1 MSTPANDSRPNV
13 ARRKYN
19 PSEVEPKWQEIWQEA
34 GLYKTP
40 KNPKNKFYNLVM
52 FPYPSG
58 NLHVGHW
65 YHFAP
70 ADTLGRLA
78 RMQGKDVLQP
88 LGYDSFGLPAE
99 NAAIK
104 NNIPADEW
112 TDQNTASFYRQYQR
126 MGGMYDLD
134 RLVDTSKP
142 EYYKWTQWLFLQ
154 LFHAGKAVQRDGVVN
169 WCPKD
174 KTVLANEQVVHGE
187 CERCGTT
194 VERKNLKQWYFTIT
208 DYADAL
214 LDDLDTLDWPE
225 RVVQQQR
232 NWIGRSK
239 GAKIRFKVYENK
251 PLYTGKAYSYLIGAS
266 SISDADL
273 ANLDIVIKEKTD
285 TARKLLIPRASL
297 KAYEKLISEKLTP
310 GFWNEYIDH
319 ETVFIFKD
327 STGVVERIVL
337 TMETAG
343 HINSLAEQYAKI
355 SFGDPWRMLA
365 DNEFYAKQVP
375 IEIDV
380 FTTRPDTIFGAT
392 FMVIAPEHP
401 LVETLTTQKQKTE
414 VAQYVEWAGSRTDVD
429 RMEAKEKTG
438 VFTGSHVINPANG
451 EQIPVW
457 VADYVLMGYGT
468 GAIMA
473 VPAHD
478 ERDYAFAKKYNLP
491 ITKVIEPVTGD
502 PQIDPEHRK
511 SIVALVHNP
520 RTDEVLTINWGEQG
534 GRLLI
539 GGGREA
545 DEDIVATA
553 TREVI
558 EETGYSDLKYI
569 GQTERIHHHYF
580 AHTKNVARQI
590 ECVGVHFE
598 LLSDE
603 RIEPQLE
610 ADEKGK
616 FSVEWMKAVQVES
629 ALQDELHKYVFDACL
644 RDKVFAGN
652 GILIESGQF
661 DGLTSEQAKHDITA
675 WLQKRGDGHATINY
689 RLRDWL
695 ISRQRYWGAPIP
707 IIHCPDCGPV
717 AVPEEDLP
725 VELPL
730 GVKFD
735 ESGRSPLQSHPDF
748 EHATCP
754 QCQNPRAR
762 RETDTMDTFV
772 DSSWYFLRY
781 PNTQYHE
788 GAFDPA
794 AVKQW
799 MPVDLYTG
807 GVEHAILHLLY
818 ARFIT
823 KFLHDQGMISF
834 KEPFKHLINQG
845 LVLGP
850 DGNKMS
856 KSKGN
861 VVDPLPYL
869 DKYGSDALRLYLM
882 FMGPWQDGGPWD
894 ARRFEGTYRFMQK
907 VYDVL
912 SPGYSEQ
919 IVDAAADTA
928 LTSQLHK
935 LVKKI
940 TEDLE
945 TTHFNT
951 AVAAMMEYINGL
963 VVLRR
968 EGSIASDT
976 WHTAALTFIRLLAP
990 IAPHLAEE
998 LWFDNDQTESV
1009 HLESWPVYDPE
1020 QLKEDVVTIAVQ
1032 VNGKLR
1038 GEFITAA
1045 GRVPGAIEETAR
1057 EENDKHDWTKGAQ
1070 IVKVIVV
1077 PDRLVNFVVKQ

>member
-1 MSTPANDSRPNV
+1 MSTPEK
-13 ARRKYN
+13 RRKYN
-19 PSEVEPKWQEIWQEA
+19 PIEIEPKWQEIWREA
-34 GLYKTP
+34 ELYKTP
-40 KNPKNKFYNLVM
+40 EQPKNKFYNLVM

-65 YHFAP
+65 YNFAP

-88 LGYDSFGLPAE
+88 LGYDAFGLPAE

-104 NNIPADEW
+104 NDIPADEW
-112 TDQNTASFYRQYQR
+112 TDQNTANFYKQYQR
-126 MGGMYDLD
+126 MGGMYDLS
-134 RLVDTSKP
+134 RVVDTSKP

-154 LFHAGKAVQRDGVVN
+154 LFKAGKAVQRDGIVN

-194 VERKNLKQWYFTIT
+194 IERKNLKQWYFTIT

-214 LDDLDTLDWPE
+214 LDDLDTLDWPD

-239 GAKIRFKVYENK
+239 GAKVRFKVYEDK
-251 PLYTGKAYSYLIGAS
+251 PVYAGKAHSYLMGANN
-266 SISDADL
+266 ISDADL
-273 ANLDIVIKEKTD
+273 SNLDIVIKEKTD
-285 TARKLLIPRASL
+285 TARKILIPQASL
-297 KAYEKLISEKLTP
+297 KAYEKLISDKLTP

-319 ETVFIFKD
+319 ETVFLFKNID
-327 STGVVERIVL
+327 GKVDRIVL
-337 TMETAG
+337 TAETASE
-343 HINSLAEQYAKI
+343 INSLAEKYAKT
-355 SFGDPWRMLA
+355 SFGDPWKMLA
-365 DNEFYAKQVP
+365 ENEFYAKQVP
-375 IEIDV
+375 IEIEV

-401 LVETLTTQKQKTE
+401 LVSTLTTDKHKAE
-414 VAQYVEWAGSRTDVD
+414 VDQYIEWTGSRTDVD

-451 EQIPVW
+451 EEIPVW
-457 VADYVLMGYGT
+457 IADYVLMGYGT

-478 ERDYAFAKKYNLP
+478 DRDYAFAKKYNLP
-491 ITKVIEPVTGD
+491 IKKVIEPVTGE
-502 PQIDPEHRK
+502 PQVDPEHRM

-520 RTDEVLTINWGEQG
+520 RSDEVLMINWGAQG

-545 DEDIVATA
+545 DEDVVATA

-558 EETGYSDLKYI
+558 EETGYSDIKYI
-569 GQTERIHHHYF
+569 RQTERIHHHYF
-580 AHTKNVARQI
+580 AHSKNVARQI

-616 FSVEWMKAVQVES
+616 FSVEWVKAVEAES
-629 ALQDELHKYVFDACL
+629 VLQDELHKYVFDAFL
-644 RDKVFAGN
+644 RDKVFTDDGVVCN
-652 GILIESGQF
+652 SGQF
-661 DGLTSEQAKHDITA
+661 DGLETAKAKQEITA
-675 WLQKRGDGHATINY
+675 WLQQRGDGHETMNY

-707 IIHCPDCGPV
+707 IIHCPTCGAVP
-717 AVPEEDLP
+717 VPEEELP

-735 ESGRSPLQSHPDF
+735 NTGRSPLQTHPDF
-748 EHATCP
+748 VKTSCP
-754 QCQNPRAR
+754 QCHHTEAR

-781 PNTQYHE
+781 PNTQYVD
-788 GAFDPA
+788 GPFDPA

-799 MPVDLYTG
+799 LPVDLYTG

-823 KFLHDQGMISF
+823 KFLHEQKLIDF
-834 KEPFKHLINQG
+834 KEPFKQLINQG
-845 LVLGP
+845 MILGP

-861 VVDPLPYL
+861 VIDPLVYL
-869 DKYGSDALRLYLM
+869 EQYGSDALRLYLM

-907 VYDVL
+907 TYDAL
-912 SPGYSEQ
+912 SPGYLEQ
-919 IVDAAADTA
+919 TVDDVVDTA
-928 LTSQLHK
+928 LTVQLHRF
-935 LVKKI
+935 VKKVGDDI
-940 TEDLE
+940 AATR
-945 TTHFNT
+945 FNT
-951 AVAAMMEYINGL
+951 AIAALMEHMNALITIKRDGSVSATTWQT
-963 VVLRR
+963 VVL
-968 EGSIASDT
+968 T
-976 WHTAALTFIRLLAP
+976 TIRLLAP
-990 IAPHLAEE
+990 LAPHLAEE
-998 LWFDNDQTESV
+998 LWHDNDQEESV
-1009 HLESWPVYDPE
+1009 HLEVWPVYDPA
-1020 QLKEDVVTIAVQ
+1020 LLIEDVVTIAVQ

-1038 GEFITAA
+1038 GEFMTTP

-1057 EENDKHDWTKGAQ
+1057 EENAKQGWTKDAQ
-1070 IVKVIVV
+1070 IIKVIVV
-1077 PDRLVNFVVKQ
+1077 PDRLVNFVVKS

>member
-1 MSTPANDSRPNV
+1 MSTPDK
-13 ARRKYN
+13 RRIYK
-19 PSEVEPKWQEIWQEA
+19 PTEVEPKWQEIWQEA
-34 GLYKTP
+34 GLYNTP
-40 KNPKNKFYNLVM
+40 EKPKNKFYNLVM

-112 TDQNTASFYRQYQR
+112 TDQNTASFYKQYQR

-214 LDDLDTLDWPE
+214 IDDLDTLDWPE

-239 GAKIRFKVYENK
+239 GAKIRFK
-251 PLYTGKAYSYLIGAS
+251 LYGG
-266 SISDADL
+266 SD
-273 ANLDIVIKEKTD
+273 E
-285 TARKLLIPRASL
+285 
-297 KAYEKLISEKLTP
+297 
-310 GFWNEYIDH
+310 
-319 ETVFIFKD
+319 
-327 STGVVERIVL
+327 
-337 TMETAG
+337 
-343 HINSLAEQYAKI
+343 
-355 SFGDPWRMLA
+355 
-365 DNEFYAKQVP
+365 
-375 IEIDV
+375 IEV

-401 LVETLTTQKQKTE
+401 LVETLTTDKHKIE
-414 VAQYVEWAGSRTDVD
+414 VTQYVEWAGSRTDVD

-491 ITKVIEPVTGD
+491 ISKVIEPVTGE

-580 AHTKNVARQI
+580 AHSKNVARQI

-603 RIEPQLE
+603 RIEQQLE

-616 FSVEWMKAVQVES
+616 FSVEWMQASQVES

-644 RDKVFAGN
+644 RNKVFAGS
-652 GILIESGQF
+652 GVLISSGQF

-730 GVKFD
+730 GVTFD
-735 ESGRSPLQSHPDF
+735 ESGRSPLQTHPDF
-748 EHATCP
+748 EHAPCP
-754 QCQNPRAR
+754 QCQNPKAR

-781 PNTQYHE
+781 PNTQYHD

-823 KFLHDQGMISF
+823 KFLHDQGMINF

-869 DKYGSDALRLYLM
+869 DQYGSDALRLYLM

-912 SPGYSEQ
+912 SPGYTEQ
-919 IVDAAADTA
+919 TVDAAADTA

-963 VVLRR
+963 IVMRR
-968 EGSIASDT
+968 EGSITSNT

-998 LWFDNDQTESV
+998 LWFDNSQTESV
-1009 HLESWPVYDPE
+1009 HLEPWPTYDPE

-1038 GEFITAA
+1038 GEFVTAT
-1045 GRVPGAIEETAR
+1045 GRVPGAIEQTAR
-1057 EENDKHDWTKGAQ
+1057 EENDKHDWTKSAQ

>member
-1 MSTPANDSRPNV
+1 MSTPEK
-13 ARRKYN
+13 RRMYK
-19 PSEVEPKWQEIWQEA
+19 PTEVEPKWQDIWRKAE
-34 GLYKTP
+34 LYKTP
-40 KNPKNKFYNLVM
+40 EHPKNKFYNLVM

-58 NLHVGHW
+58 KLHIGHW

-104 NNIPADEW
+104 NNIPAGEW
-112 TDQNTASFYRQYQR
+112 TDQNTASFYSQYQR
-126 MGGMYDLD
+126 MGGMYDLE

-142 EYYKWTQWLFLQ
+142 EYYRWTQWLFLQ
-154 LFHAGKAVQRDGVVN
+154 LFHAGKAVQRDGIVN

-174 KTVLANEQVVHGE
+174 KTVLANEQVVHGA
-187 CERCGTT
+187 CERCGMT

-214 LDDLDTLDWPE
+214 LDDLDTLDWPD

-239 GAKIRFKVYENK
+239 GAKVRFKVYENK
-251 PLYTGKAYSYLIGAS
+251 PMYAGKAYSYLMGADM
-266 SISDADL
+266 ISDTEL
-273 ANLDIVIKEKTD
+273 TNLDIVIKEKTEG
-285 TARKLLIPRASL
+285 ARKLLIPNTSL
-297 KAYEKLISEKLTP
+297 NKYEELVAEKLTP
-310 GFWNEYIDH
+310 GYWNEYIDQ

-327 STGVVERIVL
+327 QDGAVERIVL
-337 TMETAG
+337 NPDTSER
-343 HINSLAEQYAKI
+343 INSLAEKFANVR
-355 SFGDPWRMLA
+355 FEDPWKMLA
-365 DNEFYAKQVP
+365 DNTFYAKVVP
-375 IEIDV
+375 TEIEV

-401 LVETLTTQKQKTE
+401 LVPVITTDKHKAE
-414 VAQYVEWAGSRTDVD
+414 VEQYVEWAGSRTDVD

-457 VADYVLMGYGT
+457 IADYVLMGYGT

-478 ERDYAFAKKYNLP
+478 DRDYTFAKKYNLP
-491 ITKVIEPVTGD
+491 ITKVVEPVTGE
-502 PQIDPEHRK
+502 PQVDPEHRM

-520 RTDEVLTINWGEQG
+520 RTDEVLTIDWGEQG
-534 GRLLI
+534 GRLLV

-545 DEDIVATA
+545 DEDVVATA

-558 EETGYSDLKYI
+558 EETGYSDIKYI

-580 AHTKNVARQI
+580 AHSKNVARQI

-603 RIEPQLE
+603 RIEQQLE
-610 ADEKGK
+610 ADERGK
-616 FSVEWMKAVQVES
+616 FTVEWVKASEAES
-629 ALQDELHKYVFDACL
+629 MLQDELHKYVFDAFL
-644 RDKVFAGN
+644 RDKVFTDG
-652 GILIESGQF
+652 GIVCNSGQF
-661 DGLTSEQAKHDITA
+661 DGLTTEQAKRDITA
-675 WLQKRGDGHATINY
+675 WLQQRGDGNATINY

-717 AVPEEDLP
+717 AVPEEELP
-725 VELPL
+725 VVLPL
-730 GVKFD
+730 DVAFD
-735 ESGRSPLQSHPDF
+735 ETGRSPLQTHPDF
-748 EHATCP
+748 EKVSCP
-754 QCQNPRAR
+754 QCHREDAH

-781 PNTQYHE
+781 PNTQYE
-788 GAFDPA
+788 DGAFDPA

-799 MPVDLYTG
+799 LPVDLYTG

-823 KFLHDQGMISF
+823 KFLHEQGYLGF

-869 DKYGSDALRLYLM
+869 DQYGSDALRLYLM

-912 SPGYSEQ
+912 SPGYSQ
-919 IVDAAADTA
+919 TSQDAAADTA
-928 LTSQLHK
+928 LTAKLHK
-935 LVKKI
+935 LVKKVG
-940 TEDLE
+940 EDLE

-951 AVAAMMEYINGL
+951 AIAAMMEYINALVTARHEGL
-963 VVLRR
+963 VS
-968 EGSIASDT
+968 EDT
-976 WHTAALTFIRLLAP
+976 WATSTLTFIRLLAP

-998 LWFDNDQTESV
+998 LWFDHGQTESV
-1009 HLESWPVYDPE
+1009 HLEPWPAYDKAL
-1020 QLKEDVVTIAVQ
+1020 LKEDVVTIAVQ

-1038 GEFITAA
+1038 GEFLSAA
-1045 GRVPGAIEETAR
+1045 GRVPGAVEETAR
-1057 EENDKHDWTKGAQ
+1057 EENAKHEWTKGAQ
-1070 IVKVIVV
+1070 IIKVVVV

>member
-1 MSTPANDSRPNV
+1 MSTSDK
-13 ARRKYN
+13 RRIYK
-19 PSEVEPKWQEIWQEA
+19 PTEVEPKWQSIWQEA

-40 KNPKNKFYNLVM
+40 EQPKNKFYNLVM

-112 TDQNTASFYRQYQR
+112 TDQNTANFYKQYQR

-239 GAKIRFKVYENK
+239 GAKIRFK
-251 PLYTGKAYSYLIGAS
+251 LYGG
-266 SISDADL
+266 SD
-273 ANLDIVIKEKTD
+273 E
-285 TARKLLIPRASL
+285 
-297 KAYEKLISEKLTP
+297 
-310 GFWNEYIDH
+310 
-319 ETVFIFKD
+319 
-327 STGVVERIVL
+327 
-337 TMETAG
+337 
-343 HINSLAEQYAKI
+343 
-355 SFGDPWRMLA
+355 
-365 DNEFYAKQVP
+365 
-375 IEIDV
+375 IEV

-401 LVETLTTQKQKTE
+401 LVETLTTDKHKIE
-414 VAQYVEWAGSRTDVD
+414 VAQYTEWAGSRTDVD

-451 EQIPVW
+451 EKIPVW

-478 ERDYAFAKKYNLP
+478 ERDYAFAKKYNLRVS
-491 ITKVIEPVTGD
+491 KVIEPVTGE

-539 GGGREA
+539 GGGRET
-545 DEDIVATA
+545 DEDIVATS

-580 AHTKNVARQI
+580 AHSKNVARQI

-603 RIEPQLE
+603 RIEQQLE

-616 FSVEWMKAVQVES
+616 FLVEWMKSSQVES
-629 ALQDELHKYVFDACL
+629 TLQDELHKYVFDACL
-644 RDKVFAGN
+644 RDKVFAGS
-652 GILIESGQF
+652 GVLIGSGQF

-717 AVPEEDLP
+717 AVPEEELP

-730 GVKFD
+730 GVTFD
-735 ESGRSPLQSHPDF
+735 ESGRSPLQTHPDF

-754 QCQNPRAR
+754 QCQNPKAQ

-781 PNTQYHE
+781 PNTRYHE
-788 GAFDPA
+788 GAFDSA

-823 KFLHDQGMISF
+823 KFLHDQGLINF

-869 DKYGSDALRLYLM
+869 DQYGSDALRLYLM

-912 SPGYSEQ
+912 SPGYTEQ
-919 IVDAAADTA
+919 TVDAAADTA

-963 VVLRR
+963 IVMRR

-998 LWFDNDQTESV
+998 LWADNSQTESV
-1009 HLESWPVYDPE
+1009 HLEPWPVYDPE
-1020 QLKEDVVTIAVQ
+1020 LLKEDVVTIAVQ

-1038 GEFITAA
+1038 GEFMTAA

-1057 EENDKHDWTKGAQ
+1057 EENDKHEWTKGAQ
-1070 IVKVIVV
+1070 IIKVIVV

>member
-1 MSTPANDSRPNV
+1 MSTPDK
-13 ARRKYN
+13 RRIYK
-19 PSEVEPKWQEIWQEA
+19 PTEVESKWQEIWHEA
-34 GLYKTP
+34 ELYKTP
-40 KNPKNKFYNLVM
+40 AQPKNKFYNLVM

-65 YHFAP
+65 YNFAP

-88 LGYDSFGLPAE
+88 LGYDAFGLPAE

-104 NNIPADEW
+104 NDIPADEW
-112 TDQNTASFYRQYQR
+112 TDQNTANFYKQYQR
-126 MGGMYDLD
+126 MGGMYDLS
-134 RLVDTSKP
+134 RVVDTSKP

-154 LFHAGKAVQRDGVVN
+154 LFKAGKAVQRDGIVN

-194 VERKNLKQWYFTIT
+194 IERKNLKQWYFTIT

-214 LDDLDTLDWPE
+214 LDDLDTLDWPD

-239 GAKIRFKVYENK
+239 GAKVRFKVYEDK
-251 PLYTGKAYSYLIGAS
+251 PVYAGKAHSYLMGANN
-266 SISDADL
+266 ISDADL
-273 ANLDIVIKEKTD
+273 SNLDIVIKEKTD
-285 TARKLLIPRASL
+285 TARKILIPQASL
-297 KAYEKLISEKLTP
+297 KAYEKLISDKLTP

-319 ETVFIFKD
+319 ETVFLFKNID
-327 STGVVERIVL
+327 GKVDRIVL
-337 TMETAG
+337 TAETASE
-343 HINSLAEQYAKI
+343 INSLAEKYAKT
-355 SFGDPWRMLA
+355 SFGDPWKMLA
-365 DNEFYAKQVP
+365 ENEFYAKQVP
-375 IEIDV
+375 IEIEV

-401 LVETLTTQKQKTE
+401 LVSTLTTDKHKAE
-414 VAQYVEWAGSRTDVD
+414 VDQYIEWTGSRTDVD

-451 EQIPVW
+451 EEIPVW
-457 VADYVLMGYGT
+457 IADYVLMGYGT

-478 ERDYAFAKKYNLP
+478 DRDYAFAKKYNLP
-491 ITKVIEPVTGD
+491 IKKVIEPVTGE
-502 PQIDPEHRK
+502 PQVDPEHRM

-520 RTDEVLTINWGEQG
+520 RSDEVLMINWGAQG

-545 DEDIVATA
+545 DEDVVATA

-558 EETGYSDLKYI
+558 EETGYSDIKYI
-569 GQTERIHHHYF
+569 RQTERIHHHYF
-580 AHTKNVARQI
+580 AHSKNVARQI

-616 FSVEWMKAVQVES
+616 FSVEWVKAVEAES
-629 ALQDELHKYVFDACL
+629 VLQDELHKYVFDAFL
-644 RDKVFAGN
+644 RDKVFTDDGVVCN
-652 GILIESGQF
+652 SGQF
-661 DGLTSEQAKHDITA
+661 DGLETAKAKQEITA
-675 WLQKRGDGHATINY
+675 WLQQRGDGHETMNY

-707 IIHCPDCGPV
+707 IIHCPTCGAVP
-717 AVPEEDLP
+717 VPEEELP

-735 ESGRSPLQSHPDF
+735 NTGRSPLQTHPDF
-748 EHATCP
+748 VKTSCP
-754 QCQNPRAR
+754 QCHHTEAR

-781 PNTQYHE
+781 PNTQYVD
-788 GAFDPA
+788 GPFDPA

-799 MPVDLYTG
+799 LPVDLYTG

-823 KFLHDQGMISF
+823 KFLHEQKLIDF
-834 KEPFKHLINQG
+834 KEPFKQLINQG
-845 LVLGP
+845 MILGP

-861 VVDPLPYL
+861 VIDPLVYL
-869 DKYGSDALRLYLM
+869 EQYGSDALRLYLM

-907 VYDVL
+907 TYDAL
-912 SPGYSEQ
+912 SPGYLEQ
-919 IVDAAADTA
+919 TVDDVVDTA
-928 LTSQLHK
+928 LTVQLHRF
-935 LVKKI
+935 VKKVGDDI
-940 TEDLE
+940 AATR
-945 TTHFNT
+945 FNT
-951 AVAAMMEYINGL
+951 AIAALMEHMNALITIKRDGSVSATTWQT
-963 VVLRR
+963 VVL
-968 EGSIASDT
+968 T
-976 WHTAALTFIRLLAP
+976 TIRLLAP
-990 IAPHLAEE
+990 LAPHLAEE
-998 LWFDNDQTESV
+998 LWHDNDQEESV
-1009 HLESWPVYDPE
+1009 HLEVWPVYDPA
-1020 QLKEDVVTIAVQ
+1020 LLIEDVVTIAVQ

-1038 GEFITAA
+1038 GEFMTTP

-1057 EENDKHDWTKGAQ
+1057 EENAKQGWTKDAQ
-1070 IVKVIVV
+1070 IIKVIVV
-1077 PDRLVNFVVKQ
+1077 PDRLVNFVVKS